1 MSVILEDTINALPK
15 WTNHCRNK
23 RLPLWCLSLV
33 RFPLAKSFFC
43 QNHKVVHRCG
53 GQVVSVLAFYSVDP
67 SSNPAYA
74 YSFFLKFVI
83 EKNENKQKRG
93 RGWSI
98 FKHQSGIERSSKNKK
113 TQKCLNVHYCVN
125 WLFLQFY
132 NLLLQWT
139 SILPWLGIR
148 KFFPNKEKDVVF
160 IVETKQTLL

>member
-1 MSVILEDTINALPK
+1 MPYQNGQIIAEISDCLYGAYHWFDSHWQNRFSAKTTK
-15 WTNHCRNK
+15 WCTVVVVKWSACSPSTRSIQVQI
-23 RLPLWCLSLV
+23 PLTLK
-33 RFPLAKSFFC
+33 A
-43 QNHKVVHRCG
+43 
-53 GQVVSVLAFYSVDP
+53 
-67 SSNPAYA
+67 
-74 YSFFLKFVI
+74 FFLKFVI

-148 KFFPNKEKDVVF
+148 KFFPNK
-160 IVETKQTLL
+160 